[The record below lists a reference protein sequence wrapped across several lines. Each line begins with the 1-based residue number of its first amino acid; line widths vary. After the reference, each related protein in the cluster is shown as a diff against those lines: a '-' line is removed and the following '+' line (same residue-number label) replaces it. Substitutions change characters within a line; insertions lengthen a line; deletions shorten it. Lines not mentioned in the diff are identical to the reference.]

1 MNDVRDIINFT
12 NDSYYKDVSLSN
24 FKMHLIGYWRL
35 QIILIVTSI
44 CIKVLK

>member
-24 FKMHLIGYWRL
+24 FKMHLISY
-35 QIILIVTSI
+35 
-44 CIKVLK
+44 